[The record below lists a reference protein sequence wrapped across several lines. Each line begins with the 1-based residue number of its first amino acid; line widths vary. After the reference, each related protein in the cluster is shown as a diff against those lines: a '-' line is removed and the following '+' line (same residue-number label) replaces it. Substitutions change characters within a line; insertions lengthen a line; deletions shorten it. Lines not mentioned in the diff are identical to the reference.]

1 MRVSQVWKALRT
13 SPVGLL
19 GLLSLTTQVLVSCY
33 VVTTFPEEFGARFW
47 SNPVH
52 WVDNPKA
59 APPEWAPG
67 LRGRSSVVHW
77 SAIREEPTTRE
88 ERGSAILTNY
98 PIRYELD
105 TPGVPSFLSLT
116 VANVQF
122 AEKAP
127 LLGLTLIRP
136 DETRIS
142 LLRHAVK
149 APRDDETGPFTRHAA
164 EPLRFQ
170 INAEESVITF
180 LQEFLTEEY
189 GLQWDETQIKGQVLE
204 ILFGAPGDAA
214 GEFEPLLGT
223 YEFLFQTASRAPA
236 DSVGSVQIVVGGDA
250 FGALG
255 TDSIGRDLAQGLL
268 FGLPVALLIGIVV
281 SLTST
286 LLGTALGITSGYL
299 GGAVD
304 TTIQRLSDI
313 VANIPVLPL
322 LIFLLFIIGP
332 NLTVIMIVLVAF
344 SWPGLAIQTRSMVLH
359 MRSSQLIEA
368 VQSLG
373 SSRARVMWRHIL
385 PQIMPYFLA
394 QIIFSAP
401 AAILA
406 EAGLSFL
413 GLGDPSIPTWGQILE
428 AGFRTGGVYVGYW
441 WWIIPPGL
449 LIVMVA
455 LTFMLIS
462 LAIEPVVN
470 PRLQPSRRR

>member
-1 MRVSQVWKALRT
+1 MRISQVWKALHS
-13 SPVGLL
+13 SPIGLL
-19 GLLSLTTQVLVSCY
+19 GLLLLLAQVLVSLY
-33 VVTTFPEEFGARFW
+33 VVSTFPEEFGARFW

-59 APPEWAPG
+59 APPEWVPG
-67 LRGRSSVVHW
+67 LRGRPFVRHW
-77 SAIREEPTTRE
+77 STTLLEPSSSE
-88 ERGSAILTNY
+88 ERGNTILSNY
-98 PIRYELD
+98 PISYEL
-105 TPGVPSFLSLT
+105 TTIAIPEFLSLT
-116 VANVQF
+116 VSHVQF
-122 AEKAP
+122 VEKAP

-142 LLRHAVK
+142 MLRHAIK
-149 APRDDETGPFTRHAA
+149 APRDDEESPFSRHVDD
-164 EPLRFQ
+164 PLRIQ
-170 INAEESVITF
+170 INAEESVISSI
-180 LQEFLTEEY
+180 QEFLDEEHD
-189 GLQWDETQIKGQVLE
+189 LQLDEAEIKSQVLE
-204 ILFGAPGDAA
+204 ILFGKPSEVDGK
-214 GEFEPLLGT
+214 FEPLLGE
-223 YEFLFQTASRAPA
+223 YEFLFQTATRAPE
-236 DSVGSVQIVVGGDA
+236 DRIRSVQLVIGGDSY
-250 FGALG
+250 GALG

-268 FGLPVALLIGIVV
+268 FGLPVALLIGITV

-286 LLGTALGITSGYL
+286 VLGTALGITSGYL
-299 GGAVD
+299 GGTVD
-304 TTIQRLSDI
+304 TVIQRFSDI
-313 VANIPVLPL
+313 VGNIPLLPL

-332 NLTVIMIVLVAF
+332 NLTVIMTILVAF
-344 SWPGLAIQTRSMVLH
+344 SWPGLAIQVRSMVLH

-368 VQSLG
+368 IQSLG
-373 SSRARVMWRHIL
+373 SSRIRVMWRHIL

-394 QIIFSAP
+394 QIIFTAP

-428 AGFRTGGVYVGYW
+428 AGFRTGGVYLGYW

-470 PRLQPSRRR
+470 PRLQPSARS

>member
-13 SPVGLL
+13 SPIGLL
-19 GLLSLTTQVLVSCY
+19 GLLLLTTQVLVSLY
-33 VVTTFPEEFGARFW
+33 VVVTFPQEFGARFW
-47 SNPVH
+47 SNPVF

-59 APPEWAPG
+59 APPEWVPG
-67 LRGRSSVVHW
+67 LRGRSSVTHW
-77 SAIREEPTTRE
+77 SSTLEEPSASK
-88 ERGSAILTNY
+88 ERGNTILTNY
-98 PIRYELD
+98 PILYELEGS
-105 TPGVPSFLSLT
+105 GVPSFLSLT
-116 VANVQF
+116 VSNVQF

-127 LLGLTLIRP
+127 LLGLTLVRP
-136 DETRIS
+136 DESRIS
-142 LLRHAVK
+142 LLRHAIK
-149 APRDDETGPFTRHAA
+149 APREDESGPFTRHAS

-180 LQEFLTEEY
+180 IQEFLSDNHD
-189 GLQWDETQIKGQVLE
+189 LQLDEAQIKGQVLE
-204 ILFGAPGDAA
+204 ILFGTPGKIE
-214 GEFEPLLGT
+214 GEFEPLLGE
-223 YEFLFQTASRAPA
+223 YEFLFQTASRSLE
-236 DSVGSVQIVVGGDA
+236 DSVGSVQIVVGGDS
-250 FGALG
+250 FGSLG

-281 SLTST
+281 SLSST
-286 LLGTALGITSGYL
+286 FLGTALGITSGYL
-299 GGAVD
+299 GGTVD
-304 TTIQRLSDI
+304 TVIQRMSDI

-332 NLTVIMIVLVAF
+332 NLTVIMIILVAF
-344 SWPGLAIQTRSMVLH
+344 SWPGLAIQVRSMVLH
-359 MRSSQLIEA
+359 MRTSQLIESI
-368 VQSLG
+368 QSLG
-373 SSRARVMWRHIL
+373 SSRVRVMWRHIL

-470 PRLQPSRRR
+470 PRLQPSQRR

>member
-1 MRVSQVWKALRT
+1 MRVSQVWQALRS
-13 SPVGLL
+13 SPIGVL
-19 GLLSLTTQVLVSCY
+19 GLLLLMIQVLVSLY
-33 VVTTFPEEFGARFW
+33 VVVTFPEEFGVRFW
-47 SNPVH
+47 SNPVY

-59 APPEWAPG
+59 APPEWAPR
-67 LRGRSSVVHW
+67 LRGRSSVEHW
-77 SAIREEPTTRE
+77 SATLTEPTARE
-88 ERGSAILTNY
+88 ERGRTILTNY
-98 PIRYELD
+98 PIPYALK

-116 VANVQF
+116 VSNVQF

-142 LLRHAVK
+142 LLRHAIK
-149 APRDDETGPFTRHAA
+149 APREDETGPFTRHAA

-170 INAEESVITF
+170 INAEASVITF
-180 LQEFLTEEY
+180 IQEFLTEEHD
-189 GLQWDETQIKGQVLE
+189 LQLDEAQIKSQVLE
-204 ILFGAPGDAA
+204 ILFGTPGTT
-214 GEFEPLLGT
+214 GEFEPLLGE
-223 YEFLFQTASRAPA
+223 YEFLFQTASRTPE
-236 DSVGSVQIVVGGDA
+236 DSVGAVQIVVGGDSY
-250 FGALG
+250 GSLG

-304 TTIQRLSDI
+304 TAIQRMSDI

-332 NLTVIMIVLVAF
+332 NLTVIMVILVAF
-344 SWPGLAIQTRSMVLH
+344 SWPGLAIQVRSMVLH

-368 VQSLG
+368 IQGLG
-373 SSRARVMWRHIL
+373 SSRVRVMWRHIL

-470 PRLQPSRRR
+470 PRLQSSPRR